1 MTETKLFSIS
11 NGEVVELHSVEEVA
25 CFIYEKGLYE
35 DVTIRKADGSP
46 FITTFGIFLD
56 KIADMEYR
64 ARLLEVL
71 VPLQLGATTVDEI
84 KGCSSSNEGGGGV

>member
-46 FITTFGIFLD
+46 FIITFGPFLGW
-56 KIADMEYR
+56 IADMNYR
-64 ARLLEVL
+64 DKLLEVL
-71 VPLQLGATTVDEI
+71 IPIQTGEATVSDI
-84 KGCSSSNEGGGGV
+84 MARCGSEGGGGV